1 MIKLIESTKYWGSDN
16 FPNVLKKEIVKLG
29 ADNLPLQKA
38 AIPGSFIKD
47 ADIGVTVLSICD
59 DEINIKIRR
68 NDNWPL
74 ECPLRLTW
82 RSSGQKMKSQ
92 FLQSKNMRLHF
103 SSLSLEVI
111 TQGKYVR
118 TPTF

>member
-74 ECPLRLTW
+74 ECPLRLTN
-82 RSSGQKMKSQ
+82 KDKSRDSRDFIQ
-92 FLQSKNMRLHF
+92 WLNKPA
-103 SSLSLEVI
+103 SLSPCTYL
-111 TQGKYVR
+111 
-118 TPTF
+118 